1 MTISREGGRLYTR
14 LTGQPRFELGATS
27 ATELYLK
34 QYDVQVRVIKDAS
47 GRVTS
52 VISHQLGVD
61 HEWPKLDKPRT

>member
-1 MTISREGGRLYTR
+1 VR
-14 LTGQPRFELGATS
+14 
-27 ATELYLK
+27 
-34 QYDVQVRVIKDAS
+34 VRVIKDAS